1 MSIASIFKKDAEKG
15 KWGGIYHSICLYA
28 KANNKCMKHYD
39 KNKESRHIQY
49 WFVNNLVYMVGN
61 VAKASSK

>member
-39 KNKESRHIQY
+39 KNKESRYIQY
-49 WFVNNLVYMVGN
+49 
-61 VAKASSK
+61 